1 MKLATKLDTLTPS
14 FTIGIS
20 SKVKE
25 MKANG
30 IDVLNLS
37 IGEPDFTVPEKAKAY
52 GKKSLDEDCTKYDL
66 VPGLKILREEI
77 VKKLKEKITVIIQ

>member
-52 GKKSLDEDCTKYDL
+52 GKNH
-66 VPGLKILREEI
+66 
-77 VKKLKEKITVIIQ
+77 

>member
-37 IGEPDFTVPEKAKAY
+37 MVNQTSQFQKKQKHTEKNH
-52 GKKSLDEDCTKYDL
+52 
-66 VPGLKILREEI
+66 
-77 VKKLKEKITVIIQ
+77 

>member
-52 GKKSLDEDCTKYDL
+52 GKKSLDENCTKYDL

-77 VKKLKEKITVIIQ
+77 VKKTKKRK

>member
-25 MKANG
+25 IKHNKINQNQKSG
-30 IDVLNLS
+30 CLS
-37 IGEPDFTVPEKAKAY
+37 
-52 GKKSLDEDCTKYDL
+52 
-66 VPGLKILREEI
+66 
-77 VKKLKEKITVIIQ
+77 

>member
-25 MKANG
+25 MKKHNKINQNQKSG
-30 IDVLNLS
+30 CLS
-37 IGEPDFTVPEKAKAY
+37 
-52 GKKSLDEDCTKYDL
+52 
-66 VPGLKILREEI
+66 
-77 VKKLKEKITVIIQ
+77 